1 MLEPLT
7 LHQFAQLVGQVFTAQ
22 AVQGSVELKL
32 LEASALRPSG
42 VGRSEPFSLIFLG
55 SRDAMLAQ
63 GSYALE
69 HDALPGLEVFIV
81 PIGMS
86 DAGVQYQAIFN

>member
-7 LHQFAQLVGQVFTAQ
+7 LQQFAQLVGQVFIAQ
-22 AVQGSVELKL
+22 AGQGSVELKL
-32 LEASALRPSG
+32 LEASASRPSG

-55 SRDAMLAQ
+55 SRDAMLPQ

-69 HDALPGLEVFIV
+69 HTALPGLEVFIV
-81 PIGMS
+81 PIGVS
-86 DAGVQYQAIFN
+86 DVGVQYQAIFN

>member
-1 MLEPLT
+1 
-7 LHQFAQLVGQVFTAQ
+7 VFTAQ
-22 AVQGSVELKL
+22 AGQGSVELKL

-42 VGRSEPFSLIFLG
+42 VGRGEPFSLIFSG
-55 SRDAMLAQ
+55 SRDALLAQ

-69 HDALPGLEVFIV
+69 HHALPGLEVFIV

>member
-1 MLEPLT
+1 MQEPLT
-7 LHQFAQLVGQVFTAQ
+7 LRHFAPLVGQAFTAQ
-22 AVQGSVELKL
+22 AAEGAVKL
-32 LEASALRPSG
+32 NLHEASALRPSG

-55 SRDAMLAQ
+55 PRDAMLAQ

-69 HDALPGLEVFIV
+69 HEALPGLEVFIV

>member
-7 LHQFAQLVGQVFTAQ
+7 LQHFAPLVGQVFTAQ
-22 AVQGSVELKL
+22 AAQGSVELKL

-42 VGRSEPFSLIFLG
+42 VGRTEPFSLIFLG
-55 SRDAMLAQ
+55 PRDALLSQ
-63 GSYALE
+63 GSYAL
-69 HDALPGLEVFIV
+69 DNPALAGLEVFIV
-81 PIGMS
+81 PLGVS

>member
-7 LHQFAQLVGQVFTAQ
+7 LQQFAQLVGQVFIAQ
-22 AVQGSVELKL
+22 AAQGTVELKL
-32 LEASALRPSG
+32 LEASGLRSSG

-55 SRDAMLAQ
+55 SRDAMLTQ

-69 HDALPGLEVFIV
+69 HGALPGLEVFIV
-81 PIGMS
+81 PVGMS